1 MSRCLLCG
9 SESAAA
15 LFPVTDRLHRTTA
28 LIFTILR
35 CGQCGLMRLDPQPAP
50 AESRQY
56 HPENYWFAPD
66 PTTAGRLEEAYRRLV
81 LRGHA
86 RFVERALDD
95 SEVRGRLLDVG
106 CGGGLLLG
114 ILRDRCFRVVGLDN
128 SAAAARIAWSRQRV
142 PAVCGVLEHAPLRDG
157 AFAAVTMF
165 HVLEHV
171 HDPRAYVAAAC
182 RLLAPGGR
190 LIVQTPNAACWQFR
204 LLGRL
209 WSGLDVPR
217 HLYDFRAGDL
227 ERLLESGGFTV
238 LRRKQF
244 SWRDNPASLA
254 TSLAPGLDPMG
265 RRTRPVRESA
275 AARIVKDLAYLA
287 LVVASVP
294 FALLEAACG
303 AGATITIEAS
313 KP

>member
-1 MSRCLLCG
+1 MSACLLCG

-15 LFPVTDRLHRTTA
+15 LFPAADRLHRTTA
-28 LIFTILR
+28 RRFAILR
-35 CGQCGLMRLDPQPAP
+35 CGQCGLLRLDPRPDP

-66 PTTAGRLEEAYRRLV
+66 PTTAGRLEESYRRLV
-81 LRGHA
+81 LRDHA
-86 RFVERALDD
+86 RFVERALGD
-95 SEVRGRLLDVG
+95 SSVRGPLLDVG

-114 ILRDRCFRVVGLDN
+114 MMRERGFRVVGLDN
-128 SAAAARIAWSRQRV
+128 SPAAAAIAWSRQRV
-142 PAVCGVLEHAPLRDG
+142 PAVCGVLEHAPLRAG
-157 AFAAVTMF
+157 SFAAITMF

-171 HDPRAYVAAAC
+171 HDPRAYVAAAH

-190 LIVQTPNAACWQFR
+190 LIAQTPNAASWQFR
-204 LLGRL
+204 LLGPT

-217 HLYDFRAGDL
+217 HLFDFRASDL

-238 LRRKQF
+238 LRRNYF

-254 TSLAPGLDPMG
+254 TSIAPGLDPMG
-265 RRTRPVRESA
+265 RRTRRLVESA
-275 AARIVKDLAYLA
+275 LVHISKDLAYLT

-294 FALLEAACG
+294 FALLEAAFG
-303 AGATITIEAS
+303 ASATIMIEAR
-313 KP
+313 KR

>member
-1 MSRCLLCG
+1 MSGCLLCG

-28 LIFTILR
+28 RDFTILR
-35 CGQCGLMRLDPQPAP
+35 CGQCGLMRLDPRPAP

-81 LRGHA
+81 LRDHA
-86 RFVERALDD
+86 RFVARALGD
-95 SEVRGRLLDVG
+95 SGARGRLLDVG

-114 ILRDRCFRVVGLDN
+114 MLRERGIRVVGLDN
-128 SAAAARIAWSRQRV
+128 SAAAAQIAWSRQRV
-142 PAVCGVLEHAPLRDG
+142 PAVCGVLEHIPLRDG

-171 HDPRAYVAAAC
+171 HDPRAYIAAAY
-182 RLLAPGGR
+182 RLLTPGGR
-190 LIVQTPNAACWQFR
+190 LIVQTPNAVCWQFR
-204 LLGRL
+204 LLGRF
-209 WSGLDVPR
+209 WSGLDAPR
-217 HLYDFRAGDL
+217 HLYDFRACDL
-227 ERLLESGGFTV
+227 ARLLESAGFTV
-238 LRRKQF
+238 LRRKHF

-265 RRTRPVRESA
+265 RRTRRLRESA
-275 AARIVKDLAYLA
+275 AARIAKDLAYLA
-287 LVVASVP
+287 LVAASVP
-294 FALLEAACG
+294 FALMEAACG
-303 AGATITIEAS
+303 AGATITVEAG

>member
-1 MSRCLLCG
+1 MSACLLCG

-15 LFPVTDRLHRTTA
+15 LFPFTDRLHRTTERC
-28 LIFTILR
+28 FTILR
-35 CGQCGLMRLDPQPAP
+35 CGQCGLMRLAPQPTP
-50 AESRQY
+50 AESLEY

-66 PTTAGRLEEAYRRLV
+66 ATTAGRLEEAYRRLV
-81 LRGHA
+81 LRDHA
-86 RFVERALDD
+86 RFVARALGD
-95 SEVRGRLLDVG
+95 SAVRGRLLDVG

-114 ILRDRCFRVVGLDN
+114 MLRERGIRVVGLDN
-128 SAAAARIAWSRQRV
+128 SAAAAQIAWSRQRV
-142 PAVCGVLEHAPLRDG
+142 PSVCGVLENAPLRDG
-157 AFAAVTMF
+157 VFAAVTMF

-171 HDPRAYVAAAC
+171 HDPRAYVAAAH

-204 LLGRL
+204 LLGRF

-217 HLYDFRAGDL
+217 HLYDFRARDL
-227 ERLLESGGFTV
+227 RRLLESGGFAV
-238 LRRKQF
+238 LRLKHF

-265 RRTRPVRESA
+265 RRTRRVPESA
-275 AARIVKDLAYLA
+275 AVRIAKDLAYLA
-287 LVVASVP
+287 LVAASVP